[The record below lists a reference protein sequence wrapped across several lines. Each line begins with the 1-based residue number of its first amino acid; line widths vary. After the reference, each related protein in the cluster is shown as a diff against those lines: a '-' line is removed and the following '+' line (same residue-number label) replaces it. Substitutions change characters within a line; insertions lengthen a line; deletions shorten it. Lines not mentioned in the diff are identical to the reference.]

1 MYEHVFSLHGLWGST
16 QHMVLR
22 MLSSQGFLPPVDR
35 DRLKSRD
42 FTDFI
47 DSLRLRFDIISTMTN
62 NNFFQFRKFLVEL
75 VSFRFGCFI
84 TLC

>member
-1 MYEHVFSLHGLWGST
+1 MGKHTTYGIKDDVIS
-16 QHMVLR
+16 
-22 MLSSQGFLPPVDR
+22 GFLPSVDR

-47 DSLRLRFDIISTMTN
+47 DSLRLRFDIISTMTSN
-62 NNFFQFRKFLVEL
+62 NSFFQFRKFLVDL